1 MWADVHMWA
10 DVNNIDAANVTGN
23 LVIVSNLVIF
33 QEEIMVVVA
42 HLRIIRLQMGQI
54 GPKMRKKHQCLGFS
68 VEKYHIIAVFDHHFL
83 TLCFGY

>member
-1 MWADVHMWA
+1 
-10 DVNNIDAANVTGN
+10 
-23 LVIVSNLVIF
+23 
-33 QEEIMVVVA
+33 MVVVA